1 MIPSGVLPA
10 SREPCRTIQHPK
22 SMTKNPEQHSS
33 RHAAQSLGR
42 GLDLRSPVLL
52 ASGTVSYGEE
62 LNMLTDLGKIGGIVT
77 KAISPEPR
85 AGNPPQRIA
94 ETPCGMINAI
104 GLANVGLDRFVED
117 KIPFLQ
123 QLDTRVIV
131 NIAGK
136 SIDDYCTVIERLES
150 FEKISAYEINLSC
163 PNVKGEC
170 MIMGVSSSAT
180 YEIISKLRTLTKR
193 HLMVKL
199 TPNVTSISA
208 IAIAAEDAG
217 ADSVSL
223 INTLVGMAVDY
234 KTRKPLL
241 KNVTGGLSGPAIKP
255 VALAKVWEVYN
266 AVKIPVVGMGGISS
280 FKDAMEFLLAGASAI
295 QIGTMNFVDPDIGE
309 TVADAIEKFFADP
322 ANPSLKE
329 YVGSLIVG

>member
-1 MIPSGVLPA
+1 
-10 SREPCRTIQHPK
+10 
-22 SMTKNPEQHSS
+22 MT
-33 RHAAQSLGR
+33 RHAEHNSTRSPAVFLGR

-62 LNMLTDLGKIGGIVT
+62 LNNLTNLGKIGGIVT

-85 AGNPPQRIA
+85 TGNPPQRIA

-104 GLANVGLDRFVED
+104 GLANVGLEKFVEE

-123 QLDTRVIV
+123 KLDTAVIV

-136 SIDDYCTVIERLES
+136 SIDDYCTVIERLDDCEG
-150 FEKISAYEINLSC
+150 INGYEINLSC

-170 MIMGVSSSAT
+170 MIMGVSRDAT
-180 YEIISKLRTLTKR
+180 FEIISKLRMITDR

-199 TPNVTSISA
+199 TPNVTSISS
-208 IAIAAEDAG
+208 IALAAEEAG

-234 KTRKPLL
+234 KKRKPLL
-241 KNVTGGLSGPAIKP
+241 ANVTGGLSGPAIKP

-266 AVKIPVVGMGGISS
+266 AVKIPVVGMGGISC
-280 FKDAMEFLLAGASAI
+280 FQDAMEFLVTGSRAI
-295 QIGTMNFVDPDIGE
+295 QIGTMNFIDPDIGE
-309 TVADAIEKFFADP
+309 TIADAIEEFFAAP
-322 ANPSLKE
+322 ENPTIEE
-329 YVGSLIVG
+329 YVGSLIVE

>member
-1 MIPSGVLPA
+1 MQHRPEQQA
-10 SREPCRTIQHPK
+10 SRFSAI
-22 SMTKNPEQHSS
+22 
-33 RHAAQSLGR
+33 SLGR

-62 LNMLTDLGKIGGIVT
+62 LDRLTDLKKIGGIVT
-77 KAISPEPR
+77 KAISPESR
-85 AGNPPQRIA
+85 TGNPPQRIA
-94 ETPCGMINAI
+94 ETPCGMLNAI

-117 KIPFLQ
+117 KVPFLQ
-123 QLDTRVIV
+123 QLDTAVIV

-136 SIDDYCTVIERLES
+136 SIDDYCTVIERLNSCEG
-150 FEKISAYEINLSC
+150 IDGYEINLSC

-170 MIMGVSSSAT
+170 MIMGVSSTAT
-180 YEIISKLRTLTKR
+180 YEIVSKLRSITDR

-199 TPNVTSISA
+199 TPNVTAISA

-223 INTLVGMAVDY
+223 INTLVGMAVNH

-241 KNVTGGLSGPAIKP
+241 KNITGGLSGPAIKP
-255 VALAKVWEVYN
+255 VALAKVWEVCK
-266 AVKIPVVGMGGISS
+266 AVSIPVVGMGGIAS
-280 FKDAMEFLLAGASAI
+280 FSDAMEFLLVGAKAI

-309 TVADAIEKFFADP
+309 TIADAIETFFSDP
-322 ANPSLKE
+322 ENPTIEE
-329 YVGSLIVG
+329 YVGSLIVD

>member
-1 MIPSGVLPA
+1 MI
-10 SREPCRTIQHPK
+10 R
-22 SMTKNPEQHSS
+22 NPEQLPARSS
-33 RHAAQSLGR
+33 AVSLGR

-62 LNMLTDLGKIGGIVT
+62 LNLLTDLGKIGGIVT

-85 AGNPPQRIA
+85 NGNPPQRIA

-104 GLANVGLDRFVED
+104 GLANVGLDKFVEE

-123 QLDTRVIV
+123 QLDTAVIV

-136 SIDDYCTVIERLES
+136 SIDDYCTVIERLDDIEG
-150 FEKISAYEINLSC
+150 INGYEINLSC

-170 MIMGVSSSAT
+170 MIMGVSRDAT
-180 YEIISKLRTLTKR
+180 FEIISKLRTITER
-193 HLMVKL
+193 HIMVKL
-199 TPNVTSISA
+199 TPNVTSISS
-208 IAIAAEDAG
+208 IALAAEEAG

-234 KTRKPLL
+234 KKRKPLL
-241 KNVTGGLSGPAIKP
+241 TNVTGGLSGPAIKP

-266 AVKIPVVGMGGISS
+266 AVKIPIVGIGGISCFQDS
-280 FKDAMEFLLAGASAI
+280 MEFLVTGSRAI
-295 QIGTMNFVDPDIGE
+295 QIGTMNFIDPDIGE
-309 TVADAIEKFFADP
+309 TIANAIEDFFADP
-322 ANPSLKE
+322 QNPTIEE
-329 YVGSLIVG
+329 YTGSLIVG

>member
-1 MIPSGVLPA
+1 
-10 SREPCRTIQHPK
+10 
-22 SMTKNPEQHSS
+22 MTKDPEQQSS
-33 RHAAQSLGR
+33 RFSAVSLGR
-42 GLDLRSPVLL
+42 DLDLRSPVLL

-62 LNMLTDLGKIGGIVT
+62 LNKITNLGKIGGIVT

-85 AGNPPQRIA
+85 QGNPPQRIA

-104 GLANVGLDRFVED
+104 GLANVGLKRFIAE

-123 QLDTRVIV
+123 QLDTSVIV

-136 SIDDYCTVIERLES
+136 SIDDYCTVIEHLEDC
-150 FEKISAYEINLSC
+150 EDINAYEINLSC

-170 MIMGVSSSAT
+170 MIMGVSREAT
-180 YEIISKLRTLTKR
+180 FEIISKLRSITSR

-199 TPNVTSISA
+199 TPNVTSISS
-208 IAIAAEDAG
+208 IALAAEEAG

-234 KTRKPLL
+234 KKRKPLL
-241 KNVTGGLSGPAIKP
+241 TNVTGGLSGPAIKP

-266 AVKIPVVGMGGISS
+266 AVKIPIVGMGGIAS
-280 FKDAMEFLLAGASAI
+280 FKDAMEFLLTGAKAI

-309 TVADAIEKFFADP
+309 TVADNLEEFFAAP
-322 ANPSLKE
+322 ENPTIEE
-329 YVGSLIVG
+329 YTGSLMVG